1 MHGQF
6 RASAARLLIAW
17 SFAAAI
23 APATADTVPLAIR
36 GYDPVAYFTAGRPV
50 RGLPKI
56 EYEWDE
62 QRYRFS
68 TPEHRELFKADP
80 GRYAP
85 EFANR
90 CAMALTRG
98 EIHEPHPEY
107 WLISEGKLYIFGRRS
122 GPELFKR
129 DLARNVAKARE
140 KHAQMPR
147 P

>member
-36 GYDPVAYFTAGRPV
+36 GYDPVAYFAVGAPM
-50 RGLPKI
+50 RGLPQL

-68 TPEHRELFKADP
+68 RPEHR
-80 GRYAP
+80 
-85 EFANR
+85 
-90 CAMALTRG
+90 
-98 EIHEPHPEY
+98 
-107 WLISEGKLYIFGRRS
+107 
-122 GPELFKR
+122 ELFKR

-140 KHAQMPR
+140 KHAQIPR

>member
-1 MHGQF
+1 MHSQH
-6 RASAARLLIAW
+6 RASAAHLLLVL
-17 SFAAAI
+17 SLAATI
-23 APATADTVPLAIR
+23 APVAADTVPLAIR
-36 GYDPVAYFTAGRPV
+36 GYDPVAYFTRGAPM
-50 RGLPKI
+50 RGLPHL

-68 TPEHRELFKADP
+68 LPEHRELFKADP
-80 GRYAP
+80 ARYAP
-85 EFANR
+85 QFANR

-107 WLISEGKLYIFGRRS
+107 WLIIDGKLYLFGKRS

-140 KHAQMPR
+140 KDAQIPR

>member
-6 RASAARLLIAW
+6 RASAAQLLMVL

-36 GYDPVAYFTAGRPV
+36 GYDPVAYFAVGAPM
-50 RGLPKI
+50 RGLPQL

-68 TPEHRELFKADP
+68 RPEHRELFKADP
-80 GRYAP
+80 ARYAP
-85 EFANR
+85 QFGNR

-98 EIHEPHPEY
+98 EVHEPHPEY